1 MSARKRLNLSLSE
14 KDYNAIN
21 ALAKRCG
28 FNGACALVC
37 ALIEVYCDYAAKY
50 NKEPR
55 TAPAIAEEI
64 KRMFDLLE
72 EWGTLPDNSNLTIKT
87 NINQRK

>member
-37 ALIEVYCDYAAKY
+37 ALITAYCNYASKY
-50 NKEPR
+50 QKRPR
-55 TAPAIAEEI
+55 TPPAIEEEI
-64 KRMFDLLE
+64 KIMFDLLE
-72 EWGTLPDNSNLTIKT
+72 EWGTLPDNSSLTIKT

>member
-14 KDYNAIN
+14 KDYNAI
-21 ALAKRCG
+21 KCG
-28 FNGACALVC
+28 FSGACALVC

-50 NKEPR
+50 KKAPR
-55 TAPAIAEEI
+55 TPPAIAEEI